1 MRLKRNR
8 EIWNV
13 LFYRVLGCMIVVSLL
28 AACKSKTAATAS
40 NAEILKSE
48 EVFFSSVLDHT
59 FRFNTL
65 SARLKLDIQLPE
77 KNVSAKAHLK
87 MIHNDRISLSI
98 QPLVGVEM
106 FRVELTKDSVKL
118 LDRSNRCFMTESYEE
133 MQGETK
139 IAFNFYNLQSLF
151 TNNIFLPGEN
161 ILSEQHFR
169 RFQITTHRR
178 TAYLKTI
185 DDAEWLYTFLADS
198 NEKLLSATIS
208 DPDETS
214 LLTWDYSN
222 FKQVAKQR
230 FPYQMKVGL
239 RSDNTTSRVVKL
251 AFSKPEVDMPVKTD
265 FKIPSGYQRITFAQ
279 IIQSLE
285 KL

>member
-1 MRLKRNR
+1 MLLKRNSK
-8 EIWNV
+8 IWNV
-13 LFYRVLGCMIVVSLL
+13 LFYKAIGSMLILGAL
-28 AACKSKTAATAS
+28 AACKSKTVATDS

-48 EVFFSSVLDHT
+48 EVFFSSVLNQT

-65 SARLKLDIQLPE
+65 SARLKLDIQLPD
-77 KNVSAKAHLK
+77 KNVSARAHLK

-98 QPLVGVEM
+98 QPMLGVEM
-106 FRVELTKDSVKL
+106 FRMELTKDSVKL
-118 LDRSNRCFMTESYEE
+118 LDRMNGCFMTESYER

-161 ILSEQHFR
+161 EVAVHHFR
-169 RFQITTHRR
+169 QFRMTTNRR
-178 TAYLKTI
+178 TALLKTK
-185 DDAEWLYTFLADS
+185 DDAGWLYTFLADN
-198 NEKLLSATIS
+198 NEKLLSTTIC

-214 LLTWDYSN
+214 LFTWDYSD

-230 FPYQMKVGL
+230 FPFQMKAGL
-239 RSDNTTSRVVKL
+239 RSDNTKPRVIKL
-251 AFSKPEVDMPVKTD
+251 AFSKPEVDMPVKTE
-265 FKIPSGYQRITFAQ
+265 FKIPSGYKRITFSQ